1 MRLGSLTEGVR
12 LSTDQLMANKFRS
25 GITILGVVIG
35 VATVM
40 AMSAMVNG
48 VRSSVMS
55 GIEAAGPKNF
65 ILSRWNFDGV
75 QVSGGQ
81 GGPSWRDNPPITVAE
96 AELLGDLEHIAAAVV
111 DIDLMANVSFGREN
125 VEGVNVSANSTGWD
139 RFTAGTMV
147 AGHHFL
153 PSDVRGSRRVVII
166 SQALAET
173 LMGAR
178 DPVGS
183 TIRLDGVAF
192 RVVGIF
198 EVEGNIFAETDAFKH
213 FMVVP
218 YTTALKHLNAPRDFL
233 TVAMVTAD
241 ASTQDQAMDQTIAT
255 LRRVRGLRPAEPN
268 NFAII
273 RQEEMLNTFNQVTGI
288 FFLVMIGLSSVAL
301 MVGGVGVI
309 AIMLISVTE
318 RTREIGIR
326 KAIGATRS
334 EILFQFLMEA
344 VTLTVIGAAL
354 GLLIG
359 GAGAL
364 LVQAATPIPATVPM
378 SAIVAALGMAATAGI
393 VFGLWPAWRASRMDP
408 VDALRY
414 E

>member
-40 AMSAMVNG
+40 GMSAMVNG

-111 DIDLMANVSFGREN
+111 DIDLMANVSFGREY

-192 RVVGIF
+192 RVIGIF

-233 TVAMVTAD
+233 SVAMVTAD

-408 VDALRY
+408 VEALRY